1 MAGYRARSRSR
12 SWRRRARWRP
22 PRSIDGMSGFI
33 GDAGSAPKAVSRAG
47 PTCLRRAM
55 RPRGRRRGR
64 PGRRR
69 SRHTFR

>member
-1 MAGYRARSRSR
+1 
-12 SWRRRARWRP
+12 
-22 PRSIDGMSGFI
+22 MSGFI

-47 PTCLRRAM
+47 PPCLRWAM